1 MQTPRRVRSLP
12 PGWTIDIHRRTETIS
27 VVTEQPPMRPISKD
41 DIIIAVMGPTGAGK
55 SSFINTATNSS
66 EATVGHNLESCT
78 QEVRAISC
86 PHPKSGR
93 NVVLVDTPGFDDTVR
108 TDTDILSAIADWLS
122 TTYRDK
128 ITLSGI
134 LYLHRISDNRMAG
147 TPIKNLNMFKQLCGQ
162 DALDNVILMTTM
174 WTEVAEGVGESRES
188 ELRRN
193 YWKPMI
199 VGGSSTTRF
208 DGTHLR
214 AWEIIDALGTG
225 PKPLL
230 IQTEMVDEGK
240 TLPETSAG
248 AVLLRWLSEFIREI
262 RDLIRRI
269 DAQLRG
275 IPKEDI
281 QSVNTKQEEKNA
293 LVCQLNEASTKQAN
307 LESNRRRGLRRRF
320 SMAMHTIRSPSPA
333 GPTPRSTILDARFS
347 NAQEDESNVWL
358 PVVLAALRHARDI
371 AEIPPVPFLK
381 GACRIAFTIAEA
393 VNSLKNHGN
402 AFQAIL
408 QNSSELLSTI
418 VKQAAAG
425 ELPGDA
431 KDTVEKLTRELER
444 IQPIVHKALMRSS
457 VQRYFLDVAEEQLLK
472 ECEQRILQAYRLF
485 QVRSM
490 VNLQQAVARIEAQLA
505 VVAFEPAFKAIS
517 PASHI
522 HRCCSPEPISSAN
535 E

>member
-12 PGWTIDIHRRTETIS
+12 PGWTIDIRRRTS
-27 VVTEQPPMRPISKD
+27 VVTEKPPMRPISKD

-66 EATVGHNLESCT
+66 EAMVGHNLESCT

-86 PHPKSGR
+86 PHPESGR

-108 TDTDILSAIADWLS
+108 TDTDILSAIANWLS

-162 DALDNVILMTTM
+162 DALDNVILMSTM
-174 WTEVAEGVGESRES
+174 WTEVAEDVGEGREL
-188 ELRRN
+188 ELQRN

-199 VGGSSTTRF
+199 VAGSRTTRF
-208 DGTHLR
+208 DGSHQR
-214 AWEIIDALGTG
+214 AWEIIDALGPG
-225 PKPLL
+225 SKPLL

-248 AVLLRWLSEFIREI
+248 TVLLRWLGEFIREI

-275 IPKEDI
+275 IPKEDT
-281 QSVNTKQEEKNA
+281 QSLTTKQEEKDA
-293 LVCQLNEASTKQAN
+293 LVHELNEVSTKRAN
-307 LESNRRRGLRRRF
+307 LESNRRGLRRRF
-320 SMAMHTIRSPSPA
+320 SMAMHTIRTPSPT
-333 GPTPRSTILDARFS
+333 GLTPRSTILAERLP
-347 NAQEDESNVWL
+347 NVMTQEDESNVWL

-393 VNSLKNHGN
+393 ANSLKTHGN

-425 ELPGDA
+425 ELSGDA
-431 KDTVEKLTRELER
+431 KETVEKLARELER
-444 IQPIVHKALMRSS
+444 VQPVVHKALARNSL
-457 VQRYFLDVAEEQLLK
+457 QRYFLDVAEEQLLK
-472 ECEQRILQAYRLF
+472 DCEQRILQAYRLF

-490 VNLQQAVARIEAQLA
+490 VNLQQAVSRIEAQLA
-505 VVAFEPAFKAIS
+505 VVAFEPAFKAIPS
-517 PASHI
+517 APHI
-522 HRCCSPEPISSAN
+522 HRCCSPEPLPSSV